1 MEAVQAGAVPAVS
14 AFKGADP
21 AFASGSP
28 FDGSAERFSVF
39 VGAPRLRRFALAR
52 DHHVGDTEVGELL
65 IYLGLALAA
74 GARIRVAAI
83 RDVTPAQPA
92 ADQTRT
98 REHAGVR
105 VLSWHGRCRSAP
117 ARHITAMRLY
127 SGSNVLARQP
137 GDHLGNFP
145 QALTHA
151 ALVQAALA
159 LRAEGG

>member
-1 MEAVQAGAVPAVS
+1 MRLWVKIVRSRFSLLEAVQAGAVSVWE
-14 AFKGADP
+14 GADP

-39 VGAPRLRRFALAR
+39 VGAPQLRRFALAR

-65 IYLGLALAA
+65 IDLGLAVAA

-92 ADQTRT
+92 ADQTRA

-105 VLSWHGRCRSAP
+105 VLSWHGNVQISSGTSDNRQAVLQ
-117 ARHITAMRLY
+117 RL
-127 SGSNVLARQP
+127 
-137 GDHLGNFP
+137 
-145 QALTHA
+145 
-151 ALVQAALA
+151 
-159 LRAEGG
+159 